1 MAEMTEWE
9 RRLSIWLPV
18 VVSTC
23 AIALTLYGGCQD
35 RHFRRLSVRPEMG
48 IEFSAGRT
56 WSGWTMGNSG
66 MGPARVRWFQVTLD
80 GQPKK
85 SWAELKSALPLPRGE
100 FTFSDPYPETI
111 IRQGESVSLFG
122 FPGDYPER
130 ARLRQ
135 VAPRVAMSVCYCSL
149 YEECFRA
156 GSASGYIVKES
167 CRLPPPG
174 AFLGAE

>member
-23 AIALTLYGGCQD
+23 AISLTLYGGCQD
-35 RHFRRLSVRPEMG
+35 RHFRRLSVRPELG
-48 IEFSAGRT
+48 IEFRTGRD
-56 WSGWTMGNSG
+56 WNGWTLGNSG
-66 MGPARVRWFQVTLD
+66 LGPARVRWFSVTLD
-80 GQPKK
+80 GQPKTE
-85 SWAELKSALPLPRGE
+85 WAAVKAALPLPRGE
-100 FTFSDPYPETI
+100 FTFTDPYPETI
-111 IRQGESVSLFG
+111 IGQGEQVRLFG

-130 ARLRQ
+130 ARLRAA
-135 VAPRVAMSVCYCSL
+135 APRLAMSICYCSL

-156 GSASGYIVKES
+156 GSASGYIHKES
-167 CRLPPPG
+167 CRRPPPG